1 MPAKDELLERY
12 EQLLNTLRE
21 AKGDERSELAR
32 RYAVA
37 ITETEK
43 AMAYYKVFVL
53 GFS

>member
-1 MPAKDELLERY
+1 MTAKDELLDRY
-12 EQLLNTLRE
+12 EQLLDALRQ

-43 AMAYYKVFVL
+43 AMAYYKTFVL